1 MSAEMQRRRIL
12 YIFPDRSSELLR
24 AYEEGEFWVD
34 YKAAA
39 DRAGLDFGV
48 AAPDHI
54 AIARGT
60 AYWRDEPLSPER
72 DIIVY
77 GVRTSPTHEID
88 LWAGVSL
95 MRSLATLGFWLPIPL
110 DTGILLND
118 KYATLNAFLDSP
130 VPVVP
135 TIRLAADRD
144 VHRLR
149 HLNLVPNDWFP
160 VFVKPLSWSGGQ
172 GCVACP
178 DRDSLEAVLG
188 LAAGSRTGVAIQPR
202 LAGVTADIRVVAV
215 EGTIVA
221 MFDRIPRQGSH
232 VANVTRGGSYSVRT
246 EIDPRVHD
254 LVKLAARRLGVAYLC
269 VDLLLADGTL
279 WLSEFEADG
288 AVSRLLAPADLV
300 HHVVATRFA
309 AYERRLDAF
318 LAGR

>member
-1 MSAEMQRRRIL
+1 MTRRRI
-12 YIFPDRSSELLR
+12 IHVFPDRSSELLR
-24 AYEEGEFWVD
+24 GYEEGEFWVD
-34 YKAAA
+34 YRAAA
-39 DRAGLDFGV
+39 DRAGLDFAV

-72 DIIVY
+72 DILVY
-77 GVRTSPTHEID
+77 GVRTSPTHEVD
-88 LWAGVSL
+88 LWTGLSL

-118 KYATLNAFLDSP
+118 KYATLNAFQDSP
-130 VPVVP
+130 VPGIP
-135 TIRLAADRD
+135 TIRITADRD

-149 HLNLVPNDWFP
+149 HLNLVPGDWFP

-172 GCVACP
+172 GCVSCP

-188 LAAGSRTGVAIQPR
+188 LAAGSGTGVAVQPR
-202 LAGVTADIRVVAV
+202 LAGVTADIRVVVV
-215 EGTIVA
+215 EGTIIA

-232 VANVTRGGSYSVRT
+232 VANVSRGGSYALRT
-246 EIDPRVHD
+246 EIDPRVHE
-254 LVKLAARRLGVAYLC
+254 LAKLASERLGVSYLC
-269 VDLLLADGTL
+269 VDLLLADGQL

-288 AVSRLLAPADLV
+288 AVSRLLAPADVV

>member
-1 MSAEMQRRRIL
+1 MQRRRIL
-12 YIFPDRSSELLR
+12 YLFPDRSSALLR

-34 YKAAA
+34 YRLAA
-39 DRAGLDFGV
+39 DRAGLDFDV
-48 AAPDHI
+48 AAPDHF
-54 AIARGT
+54 AIARGRV
-60 AYWRDEPLSPER
+60 YWRDEPLSPNR

-77 GVRTSPTHEID
+77 GIRTGPTHEVD
-88 LWAGVSL
+88 LWAGLSL
-95 MRSLATLGFWLPIPL
+95 MRSLQTLGFWLPIPL

-118 KYATLNAFLDSP
+118 KYATLNAFQDSP

-149 HLNLVPNDWFP
+149 HLSLVPNDWYP

-202 LAGVTADIRVVAV
+202 LPQVAADIRVVSV
-215 EGTIVA
+215 EGTVIA

-232 VANVTRGGSYSVRT
+232 VANVSRGAGYAVRT
-246 EIDPRVHD
+246 EIDPRVHE
-254 LVKLAARRLGVAYLC
+254 LAKLASNRLGVSYLC
-269 VDLLLADGTL
+269 IDLLLADGQL